1 MGGLQPQTLA
11 QSARA
16 ARAESELRFLVV
28 TAVILFTADY
38 LQAVEQVAE
47 LPTGNHQR
55 VQQVAVEQVR
65 VPLVQLVTVGVMAQ
79 MVIFMAMQEQVD
91 QLV

>member
-38 LQAVEQVAE
+38 LQVVEQVAE
-47 LPTGNHQR
+47 LPTDNHQ
-55 VQQVAVEQVR
+55 
-65 VPLVQLVTVGVMAQ
+65 LVQ
-79 MVIFMAMQEQVD
+79 
-91 QLV
+91 

>member
-1 MGGLQPQTLA
+1 
-11 QSARA
+11 
-16 ARAESELRFLVV
+16 LVV

-47 LPTGNHQR
+47 LPTDNHQL
-55 VQQVAVEQVR
+55 VQQAVVEQVR
-65 VPLVQLVTVGVMAQ
+65 VPLVQLLMLVGMAQ